1 MNDACSTQTSSPV
14 FDRAAEL
21 FGVLA
26 TPFRLRIVCTLC
38 KGEKNVSQ
46 LLIEMNV
53 SQPNMSRHLGV
64 LYRSGVVAKRR
75 NGAQVFY
82 RIAEQSLEM
91 VRTVVCPQVRAR
103 SVDAGAMAGVEILNM
118 LKESI

>member
-21 FGVLA
+21 FGVLS

-38 KGEKNVSQ
+38 NGEKNVSQ

-53 SQPNMSRHLGV
+53 SQPNMSRHLSV

-103 SVDAGAMAGVEILNM
+103 SVDVCVMPGGEILNM